1 VDSSSPNDAQPEVE
15 AIARS
20 MGLGGFGKHVLLC
33 TGPECAPSQVGMSAW
48 DALKSGIKDANLAKE
63 CFRTK
68 VGCLRLCKNG
78 PIAVVYPEGIWYHSM
93 DEKAIPELISE
104 HLIGNKIVES
114 KLIGRYPLATSSPTN
129 S

>member
-1 VDSSSPNDAQPEVE
+1 MDSSSPNDAQPEVE

-33 TGPECAPSQVGMSAW
+33 TGPECAPNQIGMSAW
-48 DALKSGIKDANLAKE
+48 DALKSGIKNANLAKE

-93 DEKAIPELISE
+93 DEKGIPELISE
-104 HLIGNKIVES
+104 HLIGNKIVKS
-114 KLIGRYPLATSSPTN
+114 KVIGRYPLTTSSPN